1 MLALLVIVL
10 LLTAGTLALVAF
22 SNRLFEA
29 NRTRV
34 VRDHRSSAALAA
46 RATEGEAASP
56 WRTLVESE
64 AVPVGA
70 AVAPRPSRDATEP
83 APAPP
88 PDSPGASGLRAA

>member
-1 MLALLVIVL
+1 MLALLVVVL
-10 LLTAGTLALVAF
+10 LLAAGTLALVAF

-34 VRDHRSSAALAA
+34 VRDHRTSAALAA
-46 RATEGEAASP
+46 RAGDGEAVSP

-70 AVAPRPSRDATEP
+70 AVAPPPSRDAAEP
-83 APAPP
+83 TPAPP
-88 PDSPGASGLRAA
+88 PDSPDTSGLRAA